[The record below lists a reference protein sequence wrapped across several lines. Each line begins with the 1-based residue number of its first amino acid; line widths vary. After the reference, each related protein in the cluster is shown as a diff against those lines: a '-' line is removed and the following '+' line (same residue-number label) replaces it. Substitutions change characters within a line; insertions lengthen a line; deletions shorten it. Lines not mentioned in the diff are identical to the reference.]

1 MISRN
6 EYRGCVK
13 ANVLKEDWETALAQ
27 TKTLVQE
34 QKEQNKVLTV
44 CLYQHKNMLFL
55 YMETLQDGIC
65 PQTLLAPLVPYME
78 QWPEENGLTPWAPMY
93 HIYHHSIPGD
103 VSEWVKERAANE
115 NRIGRIAFLKPEKLF
130 SYTYWHYAIVQEGL
144 LKGDKY
150 QYISLHE
157 NVLFSYF
164 EEPKKF
170 VNIKEDYEHESQAIN
185 DWLAVDP
192 ESHFIPFPEAGGSNF
207 YIIPEYF
214 AVGR

>member
-78 QWPEENGLTPWAPMY
+78 QW
-93 HIYHHSIPGD
+93 
-103 VSEWVKERAANE
+103 
-115 NRIGRIAFLKPEKLF
+115 
-130 SYTYWHYAIVQEGL
+130 
-144 LKGDKY
+144 
-150 QYISLHE
+150 
-157 NVLFSYF
+157 
-164 EEPKKF
+164 
-170 VNIKEDYEHESQAIN
+170 
-185 DWLAVDP
+185 
-192 ESHFIPFPEAGGSNF
+192 AGGKRINTMGTYVS
-207 YIIPEYF
+207 YLSSQYS
-214 AVGR
+214 R